1 MKTLIQNLSLC
12 LICLLCF
19 GLATE
24 TKAQGYRKMSLQ
36 GFLRD
41 ANGKTVPDGSQEM
54 IFKLYTQAEGG
65 TAQWTETQEVNVYGG
80 VYSTHLGKLEKM
92 DELSW
97 GTQTYYVGVTVQGIE
112 LVPRTELTFAPY
124 ALGSP
129 RATLADTADVEKC
142 SGAVGDV
149 KYSILDPD
157 QFVKE
162 NGDCWVPLDGRTLT
176 TADALRG
183 QFGVRTL
190 PNAGGLFLRGQEF
203 DNSPDNDPDRT
214 SASAIAELQTDDM
227 KAHLHFA
234 NFPLSGNTAEN
245 TTEHS
250 HGLDLISSDNN
261 GREGDTGEGG
271 SAQIISSTYPGG
283 IHSHSY
289 SPLARATGN
298 TSNTGAGDTR
308 PKNLNLWTYVRIN

>member
-1 MKTLIQNLSLC
+1 MKTHFQNLSFC
-12 LICLLCF
+12 LICLFCF
-19 GLATE
+19 GLAIE
-24 TKAQGYRKMSLQ
+24 TKAQQGNRKMSLQ

-41 ANGKTVPDGSQEM
+41 ASGKTVPDGSQEM
-54 IFKLYTQAEGG
+54 TFKLYTQAAGG
-65 TAQWTETQEVNVYGG
+65 TAEWTETQQVNVFGG

-97 GTQTYYVGVTVQGIE
+97 GTKTYYVGVTVQGIE

-129 RATLADTADVEKC
+129 RATLADTSDFERC

-157 QFVKE
+157 QFAKE

-183 QFGVRTL
+183 KFGVRTL

-203 DNSPDNDPDRT
+203 DNLLDHDPSRT
-214 SASAIAELQTDDM
+214 SASAIAELQTDDV
-227 KAHLHFA
+227 KAHLHRA
-234 NFPLSGNTAEN
+234 NLPLSGRTSEN
-245 TTEHS
+245 TSEHT
-250 HGLDLISSDNN
+250 HGLNVTELARIGDISGTSGEN
-261 GREGDTGEGG
+261 GYAYPVTSTDSGGEHTHGYNG
-271 SAQIISSTYPGG
+271 SAS
-283 IHSHSY
+283 
-289 SPLARATGN
+289 GN
-298 TSNTGAGDTR
+298 TSNTGGGDTR
-308 PKNLNLWTYVRIN
+308 PKNLNLWTYVRVN

>member
-41 ANGKTVPDGSQEM
+41 ASGKVVPDGSQEM
-54 IFKLYTQAEGG
+54 TFKLYTQAEGG
-65 TAQWTETQEVNVYGG
+65 TAQWTETQEVNVFGG
-80 VYSTHLGKLEKM
+80 VYSVHLGKLEKM

-97 GTQTYYVGVTVQGIE
+97 GTKTYYVGVTVQGIE

-162 NGDCWVPLDGRTLT
+162 NGDCWIPLDGRALAT
-176 TADALRG
+176 TDALR
-183 QFGVRTL
+183 QKFGVRTL

-203 DNSPDNDPDRT
+203 DNSPDHDPSRT
-214 SASAIAELQTDDM
+214 SASAIAELEEQTV
-227 KAHLHFA
+227 KAHNHAINLTSGTGGAASGSGNIPYYGDGGWLTKPFTAISATDRVVDGYSSVLFTAPTHTHRV
-234 NFPLSGNTAEN
+234 SGNT
-245 TTEHS
+245 
-250 HGLDLISSDNN
+250 DNN
-261 GREGDTGEGG
+261 SGV
-271 SAQIISSTYPGG
+271 SAQE
-283 IHSHSY
+283 
-289 SPLARATGN
+289 
-298 TSNTGAGDTR
+298 TR